1 MKKPLLLD
9 LFCGAGGCA
18 VGYNRAGFEVVGVDL
33 APQKHYPYE
42 FHQADALEVLDTLL
56 SGQEWQG
63 YRLADFAA
71 IHASPPC
78 QEYSSSRHFR
88 SVTNTN
94 YTRPM
99 LIAPILRRLRASGV
113 PWILENVSGALDALP
128 NAIELCGASFGLPIL
143 RHRLFLSSE
152 MLFAPSHCKHPDA
165 FYNVAGGKVRAI
177 GAHRTNKAYTTKRGT
192 IQYREGYARKEV
204 GQAAMG
210 IDWMTLKEMSEAIP
224 PAYTE
229 YLGAQL
235 LAIVE
240 RSAA

>member
-1 MKKPLLLD
+1 MRKPLLLD
-9 LFCGAGGCA
+9 LFSGAGGCA
-18 VGYNRAGFEVVGVDL
+18 MGYHRAGFDVVGVDL
-33 APQKHYPYE
+33 APQKHYPFE

-63 YRLADFAA
+63 YRLADFAV

-78 QEYSSSRHFR
+78 QEYSSSRHMR
-88 SVTNTN
+88 QVTNTN
-94 YTRPM
+94 YERPM

-128 NAIELCGASFGLPIL
+128 NAIELCGAAFGLPIR

-152 MLFAPSHCKHPDA
+152 MLFAPSHCKHPEG
-165 FYNVAGGKVRAI
+165 FYNVIGGKVRGYGTFASKK
-177 GAHRTNKAYTTKRGT
+177 TYVNNKGCTRK
-192 IQYREGYARKEV
+192 REGYPGKAI

-210 IDWMTLKEMSEAIP
+210 IDWMTVKEMSESIP